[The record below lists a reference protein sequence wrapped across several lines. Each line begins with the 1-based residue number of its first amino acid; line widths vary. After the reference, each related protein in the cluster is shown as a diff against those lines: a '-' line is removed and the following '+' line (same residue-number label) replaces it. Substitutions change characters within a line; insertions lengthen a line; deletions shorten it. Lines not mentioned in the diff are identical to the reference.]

1 MPHPQQV
8 STEEVDH
15 RRPCSVRSATGEQVD
30 QRSSAAGVLDLQR
43 RFGNAAVGQL
53 LTAQRPPVAPQQL
66 QRSAVTSCGGGCGG
80 GGRCAC
86 QAAERDEPDGAASV
100 QRKPTY
106 DSTHTCGVS
115 ESARIF
121 SSWAVAVAK
130 LVENLPVLDLAL
142 LTGVHTPHLKRKL
155 QKHFNAT
162 DAAERKQVL
171 KKIVPRYNMI
181 LLKMGPGIA
190 KVRCGGDDC
199 EHNDYAYTNSGSSN
213 STMWLCNE
221 EFASNPIL
229 DLAAT
234 WIHEL
239 SHSLYDT
246 DDNGYYT
253 YTGSTTLD
261 LAGSLNEADCYGNF
275 MVDYT

>member
-1 MPHPQQV
+1 M
-8 STEEVDH
+8 
-15 RRPCSVRSATGEQVD
+15 
-30 QRSSAAGVLDLQR
+30 QRV
-43 RFGNAAVGQL
+43 
-53 LTAQRPPVAPQQL
+53 
-66 QRSAVTSCGGGCGG
+66 
-80 GGRCAC
+80 
-86 QAAERDEPDGAASV
+86 
-100 QRKPTY
+100 PTY

-130 LVENLPVLDLAL
+130 LVENLPALDFAL
-142 LTGVHTPHLKRKL
+142 LTGLHTPLLKRKL
-155 QKHFNAT
+155 LKHFRAT
-162 DAAERKQVL
+162 TAAERKTVL
-171 KKIVPRYNMI
+171 KKLVPRYHMI

-190 KVRCGGDDC
+190 KVRCGGDHC

-213 STMWLCNE
+213 STMWLCNV
-221 EFASNPIL
+221 EFAQKPIL
-229 DLAAT
+229 DLAST

-246 DDNGYYT
+246 DDNGYYS
-253 YTGSTTLD
+253 YAGSTSQD

>member
-1 MPHPQQV
+1 VQHLSPDETDVQRRQRPHDPVTGDRVQ
-8 STEEVDH
+8 
-15 RRPCSVRSATGEQVD
+15 PATA
-30 QRSSAAGVLDLQR
+30 RVLDLQR
-43 RFGNAAVGQL
+43 RFGNAAVGQVL
-53 LTAQRPPVAPQQL
+53 GARQPAVAPRPV
-66 QRSAVTSCGGGCGG
+66 QRLGVGSCGGACGG

-86 QAAERDEPDGAASV
+86 QASHRESQDETAAV
-100 QRKPTY
+100 QRVDYST
-106 DSTHTCGVS
+106 THTCGVK

-130 LVENLPVLDLAL
+130 LVENLPALDFAYA
-142 LTGVHTPHLKRKL
+142 TGLHTPLLKRKL
-155 QKHFNAT
+155 LKHFAAGT
-162 DAAERKQVL
+162 AAERKAVL
-171 KKIVPRYNMI
+171 KKIVPRYHMI

-190 KVRCGGDDC
+190 KVRCGGTHC

-213 STMWLCNE
+213 STMWLCNV
-221 EFASNPIL
+221 EFTNKPIL

-253 YTGSTTLD
+253 YTNATTQT